1 MIKIS
6 YHLPYMQVI
15 FSSQIKPY
23 FYRIF
28 RKLKIQKS
36 ERKIIKCARLESK
49 SNFSNNFTLFGKLA

>member
-1 MIKIS
+1 
-6 YHLPYMQVI
+6 MQVI